1 MEILKRLIGK
11 SGSKKNQSELDAAV
25 DAIAA
30 LMERHAEAVVGLNAA
45 RASLEKQMESE
56 IVDGAKPVD
65 ADKGATAI
73 IAAKARVD
81 SLVNLIVKA
90 RAEAVSLIGAGRGGR
105 AAEVLEIEKQLKTA
119 LENQGRR
126 KAQAIAEFAAKH
138 GLTVKWPTEHMG
150 GAITVPTLGIDAAEL
165 EAIAQEARG
174 TAPAPDPDQD
184 RIDRLRGKK
193 AEYSSLDSQDPGT
206 ALDFLLSRA
215 GSKS

>member
-11 SGSKKNQSELDAAV
+11 QSPKKNQTELDQAV
-25 DAIAA
+25 NAIAD

-45 RASLEKQMESE
+45 RASLEKAMENE
-56 IVDGAKPVD
+56 LIDGGKPVD

-81 SLVNLIVKA
+81 SLLNLIVKA
-90 RAEAVSLIGAGRGGR
+90 RQEAISLITAGRGGR
-105 AAEVLEIEKQLKTA
+105 AAALVELEQQLKDA
-119 LENQGRR
+119 LADQGRK
-126 KAQAIAEFAAKH
+126 KARTIAEFAAKH
-138 GLTVKWPTEHMG
+138 GLGVKWPTLHMG

-165 EAIAQEARG
+165 EAIAQEVTA
-174 TAPAPDPDQD
+174 APAPDPDQD

-215 GSKS
+215 GSK